1 MSTVGPMEKLTKV
14 KAHADY
20 DDAVHYR
27 RHDNHDTTLCGLR
40 IKEGAVTAE
49 ASCLRCRSFALGDF

>member
-1 MSTVGPMEKLTKV
+1 MVKLTKV